1 MEFKGITEWM
11 ATNLSDAE
19 SSEFSSE
26 DDSAYHSEL
35 FSVEDKRPTEELD
48 FEFGKP
54 VSEILNF
61 ELSEKD
67 KEMRAAEIELA
78 KQTNRACILGHY
90 GSMLHE
96 IFNEIF

>member
-67 KEMRAAEIELA
+67 KEMRRGGRKKYFVHA
-78 KQTNRACILGHY
+78 KQGKKKRQNK
-90 GSMLHE
+90 
-96 IFNEIF
+96 N